1 MTSKDTDHSKRH
13 LKADE
18 KLDAAALREAELTE
32 TELGKITGG
41 KIADGGSA
49 TLFRHCVTGTHYKMV
64 TLQADDTCTSLV
76 G

>member
-32 TELGKITGG
+32 RVNSGKITGG
-41 KIADGGSA
+41 RSRHGR
-49 TLFRHCVTGTHYKMV
+49 FRDVIPPLRHGD
-64 TLQADDTCTSLV
+64 TLQNGNTA